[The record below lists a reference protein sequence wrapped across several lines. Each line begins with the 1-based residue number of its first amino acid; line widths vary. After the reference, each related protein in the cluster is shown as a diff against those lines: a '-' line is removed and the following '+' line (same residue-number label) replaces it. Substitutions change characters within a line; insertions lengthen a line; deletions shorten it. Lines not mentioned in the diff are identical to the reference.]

1 MPRFAQAPTNPGNE
15 RRKAP
20 RYHPRIILSA
30 LIGRHDAIVADLSV
44 CGARVYHFCPI
55 KRGEVVRF
63 SMHHGDRVF
72 SSLARVLASAV
83 EALGTGP
90 SGAPT
95 YESRLQFVDTS
106 HDDKAI
112 LSSLLIDLQE
122 RQAER
127 WVRNAKGDY
136 APEPPLPRIGAYYTR
151 LQWNGHGWL
160 AIATR
165 DPKQPE
171 KGLTIPADTRPSER
185 KLICDVYE
193 RADVD
198 GRKLIRQIA
207 AAACDAAVTA
217 P

>member
-1 MPRFAQAPTNPGNE
+1 MPRFAQPATNPGNE

-20 RYHPRIILSA
+20 RYRPGIILSA

-44 CGARVYHFCPI
+44 CGAKVYHFCAI
-55 KRGEVVRF
+55 QRGEVVRF

-95 YESRLQFVDTS
+95 YESRLQFVDIGQNEKS
-106 HDDKAI
+106 I
-112 LSSLLIDLQE
+112 LTSLLIDLQE

-136 APEPPLPRIGAYYTR
+136 APEPPVPRVGAYYTR
-151 LQWNGHGWL
+151 LQWNGRGGWL
-160 AIATR
+160 VIATR

-171 KGLTIPADTRPSER
+171 NGLTVPADTRPSER

-193 RADVD
+193 RADRD
-198 GRKLIRQIA
+198 GRQLIRQIA
-207 AAACDAAVTA
+207 AAACESAATA
-217 P
+217 